1 MTPFCQWSHKIKTL
15 TIFRRLKLILDFR
28 FTEVILIQLWSY
40 PIQIFLFR
48 NFKTVSDLQMWVS
61 KKYNVNGW
69 VDDGSMRTKNIKEAI
84 YNKRK
89 EMTHS
94 MGWDGC
100 IWSILKIRCKSVY
113 QYYFEINFPLDF
125 VFILLSDW
133 NEFEDALMKRLV

>member
-1 MTPFCQWSHKIKTL
+1 
-15 TIFRRLKLILDFR
+15 
-28 FTEVILIQLWSY
+28 
-40 PIQIFLFR
+40 
-48 NFKTVSDLQMWVS
+48 MWVS

-89 EMTHS
+89 EITHS

-133 NEFEDALMKRLV
+133 NEFEDALMEEISVKSDYSKF